1 MRRADERQPYN
12 DLMQS
17 QLTRRDFLKASAAAA
32 AAGLVLPSCVSV
44 PRVRRPKPS
53 ERINMAMIGFGT
65 IAHSSCM
72 NFLGDQR
79 VQMVAVA
86 DPVSDLP
93 NYGYKGE
100 LRGGR
105 LVGKQKIE
113 EFYSQQANSGKFRGV
128 TVYED
133 FRDMLAKEDLDAV
146 YIATPD
152 HWHCAVAVTAARKG
166 KHIYGQKPLALTVG
180 EGRRIADV
188 VKQTGIT
195 WQTGSQQRSS
205 VQFRTACEYVR
216 NGRLG
221 KLQKVTVGLPG
232 GHTNWSTLASRN
244 QPETPPKELNFDL
257 WLGPA
262 PQRAYVPALLQ
273 LNWRH
278 NWDFSGGMITDWGAH
293 HLDIVQWAL
302 DMDNFGPVAIEN
314 IVATLPPQTDLYNTP
329 PEYAFDV
336 VYANGLRVSVSNKHA
351 EGIKFDGEGGKSIFV
366 KRGKLD
372 FTPATLAQDKIL
384 DSEIRLYDSKVQE
397 WNFVDRVYDAK
408 APISPPE
415 TSHRAIT
422 ISHLANIAIRLG
434 RSSVRWNPATE
445 RFVNDADADKLLS
458 RPMRKPYAV

>member
-1 MRRADERQPYN
+1 MKTALN
-12 DLMQS
+12 
-17 QLTRRDFLKASAAAA
+17 RRDFLKTAAAA
-32 AAGLVLPSCVSV
+32 TAAGLVLPGLPSCMTA
-44 PRVRRPKPS
+44 PRVRRPAPS

-65 IAHSSCM
+65 IAHSSCI
-72 NFLGDQR
+72 NFLGDER

-105 LVGKQKIE
+105 LEGKRKIE
-113 EFYSQQANSGKFRGV
+113 AYYAEHAKGGKFRGV
-128 TVYED
+128 KVYED
-133 FRDMLAKEDLDAV
+133 FREMLDKEDLDAV

-152 HWHCAVAVTAARKG
+152 HWHCAVATIAARKG
-166 KHIYGQKPLALTVG
+166 KHIYGQKPLALTVD

-188 VKQTGIT
+188 VKQTGVT

-205 VQFRTACEYVR
+205 IHFRTACEYVR
-216 NGRLG
+216 NGRIG
-221 KLQKVTVGLPG
+221 KLEKITVGLPG
-232 GHTNWSTLASRN
+232 GHTNWSQLGDRKR
-244 QPETPPKELNFDL
+244 PETPPKELNYDL

-262 PQRAYVPALLQ
+262 AQREYTPALLQ

-302 DMDNFGPVAIEN
+302 DMDQSGPVRLEN
-314 IVATLPPQTDLYNTP
+314 ITATLPPQTDLYNTP
-329 PEYAFDV
+329 TDYAFDV
-336 VYANGLRVSVSNKHA
+336 VYASGVRVSVSNKHP
-351 EGIKFDGEGGKSIFV
+351 EGIRFEGEGGKSIFV
-366 KRGKLD
+366 KRDKLEFKPD
-372 FTPATLAQDKIL
+372 TLRTAKIRDGEL
-384 DSEIRLYDSKVQE
+384 RLYESKVQE
-397 WNFVDRVYDAK
+397 FNFADCVYSGQ

-434 RSSVRWNPATE
+434 RSSIRWNPATE
-445 RFVNDADADKLLS
+445 RFVDDPAADKLLS
-458 RPMRKPYAV
+458 RPMRKAYAV